1 MSTVYIE
8 IDELAV
14 NALVAAQK
22 YWRNFVSYKLMEDYG
37 FRVVEI
43 LHNKGVTAIL
53 LLSRDRANEMLQ
65 RKADLFEEQTVDGER
80 GISLRNGKTIHNLI
94 DRHMEHQSL
103 RFLMAFRDVRAMS
116 VFENAQECAGGKMS
130 TGH

>member
-22 YWRNFVSYKLMEDYG
+22 YGRDFVSYKLMEDCG

-65 RKADLFEEQTVDGER
+65 HKA
-80 GISLRNGKTIHNLI
+80 
-94 DRHMEHQSL
+94 EHQSL

-116 VFENAQECAGGKMS
+116 VFGNAQEGAGGKMS

>member
-22 YWRNFVSYKLMEDYG
+22 YGRNFV

>member
-22 YWRNFVSYKLMEDYG
+22 YGRNFVSYKLMEDYG

-65 RKADLFEEQTVDGER
+65 RKADLFDEQTVDGER

>member
-22 YWRNFVSYKLMEDYG
+22 YGRNFVSYKLMEDYG

-130 TGH
+130 SGH

>member
-22 YWRNFVSYKLMEDYG
+22 YGRNFVSYKLMEDYG

-94 DRHMEHQSL
+94 DRHMEHQSR
-103 RFLMAFRDVRAMS
+103 RFLMAFCDVRAMS

-130 TGH
+130 TRH

>member
-22 YWRNFVSYKLMEDYG
+22 YGRNFVSYKLMEDYG

-103 RFLMAFRDVRAMS
+103 RFLMACRDVRAMS

>member
-22 YWRNFVSYKLMEDYG
+22 YGRNFVSYKLMEDYG

-80 GISLRNGKTIHNLI
+80 GISLRNGKTIHNLF

>member
-22 YWRNFVSYKLMEDYG
+22 YGRNFVSYKLMEDYG

-94 DRHMEHQSL
+94 DRYMEHQSL
-103 RFLMAFRDVRAMS
+103 ILLMAF
-116 VFENAQECAGGKMS
+116 
-130 TGH
+130 

>member
-22 YWRNFVSYKLMEDYG
+22 YGRNFVSYKLMEDYG

-130 TGH
+130 TRH

>member
-22 YWRNFVSYKLMEDYG
+22 YGRNFVSYKLMEDYG

>member
-22 YWRNFVSYKLMEDYG
+22 YGRNFVSYKLMEDYG

-94 DRHMEHQSL
+94 DRYMEHQSR
-103 RFLMAFRDVRAMS
+103 RFLMAFCDVRAMS

-130 TGH
+130 TRH

>member
-22 YWRNFVSYKLMEDYG
+22 YGRNFVSYKLMEDYG

-53 LLSRDRANEMLQ
+53 LLPRDRANEMLQ

-94 DRHMEHQSL
+94 DRYMEHQSL

>member
-22 YWRNFVSYKLMEDYG
+22 YGRNFVSYKLMEDYG

-80 GISLRNGKTIHNLI
+80 AISLRNGKTIHNLI

>member
-22 YWRNFVSYKLMEDYG
+22 YGRNFVSYKLMEDYG

-94 DRHMEHQSL
+94 DRYMEHQSL

-130 TGH
+130 TRH

>member
-1 MSTVYIE
+1 MSTVYIK

-22 YWRNFVSYKLMEDYG
+22 YGRNFVSHKLMEDYG

-43 LHNKGVTAIL
+43 LHDKGVTAIL

-80 GISLRNGKTIHNLI
+80 GISFRTGKTIRNLI

-103 RFLMAFRDVRAMS
+103 RFLMAFCDVRAMS

>member
-22 YWRNFVSYKLMEDYG
+22 YGRNFVSYKLMEDYG

-94 DRHMEHQSL
+94 DRYMEHQSL

>member
-22 YWRNFVSYKLMEDYG
+22 YGRNFVSYKLMEDYG

-65 RKADLFEEQTVDGER
+65 RKADLFEEQKVDGER

>member
-22 YWRNFVSYKLMEDYG
+22 YGRNFVSYKLMEDYG

-103 RFLMAFRDVRAMS
+103 RFLVAFRDVRAMS